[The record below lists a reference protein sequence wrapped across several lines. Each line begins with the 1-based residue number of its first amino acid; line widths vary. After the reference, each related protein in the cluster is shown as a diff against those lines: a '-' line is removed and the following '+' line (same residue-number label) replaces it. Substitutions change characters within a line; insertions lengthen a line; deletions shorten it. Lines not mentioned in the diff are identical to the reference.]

1 MKILYETARRAA
13 LIASGCAL
21 VTLCGCAEVTFK
33 RGAGPGEMQAT
44 EQGCRDKTADVEAY
58 KACLHAAG
66 FIYAKPSGATALFV
80 EQNEEQSAT
89 NEVAPSTVET
99 EVPAAIPAATSD
111 AAPTVKVEP
120 SGRAGQALPQAAKP
134 KSKLAADPLKQVT
147 VASWWKLG
155 GTAGGLEADQGTCAT
170 TLGNAHRVAPNAKLV
185 TVGMLRCLKGKG
197 CGGALSKLSAP
208 ALHRQFCRCEFI
220 GTLKGK

>member
-1 MKILYETARRAA
+1 MKTLYETARLAA

-33 RGAGPGEMQAT
+33 RGAGPGEMHAT

-66 FIYAKPSGATALFV
+66 FIYAKPSGDTALLV
-80 EQNEEQSAT
+80 EDDQQQSA
-89 NEVAPSTVET
+89 EDELAASAVQAEAPAQT
-99 EVPAAIPAATSD
+99 PAATSD
-111 AAPTVKVEP
+111 AAPTVSVEP
-120 SGRAGQALPQAAKP
+120 SGRAGQSVPRAAKP
-134 KSKLAADPLKQVT
+134 KTKLPTDPLKQVT

-155 GTAGGLEADQGTCAT
+155 GTAGGLEADQGTCAS

-197 CGGALSKLSAP
+197 WFAVG
-208 ALHRQFCRCEFI
+208 R
-220 GTLKGK
+220 